1 MPHLHGIGI
10 TMKRDGTV
18 DHLDQLK
25 EYIEQKREFDIIDLF
40 AELHPAD
47 IADLIDHLKEEEK
60 ILLFSLLDIEKA
72 SDVILELNDIS
83 KEQIIEDLSDKQLT
97 DIIDEMD
104 SDDAADFIAEL
115 DEEQA
120 QAVLE
125 AIEPE
130 ESEEVKELLKYEE
143 DTAGGIMQ
151 SELISIEDD
160 ATVMDAVKKIV
171 NISDEIEDV
180 YNVFVVDRDERL
192 VGTIPLQKL
201 IISKRYQR
209 VSEVIDQSI
218 PSVHTDVD
226 QEEVARM
233 FEKYDLIALPVVDD
247 DNRLLGRITVDDVVD
262 VMQEETSED
271 IYRIAGLDEDDS
283 VFNSPLSSVKKRL
296 PWLYLNLLTALVSAL
311 VIGFFEDTIKIMVVL
326 AVFMPVVA
334 GLGGNAGSQ
343 TLTLIVRGLAL
354 GDITFEN
361 SKKAL
366 YRQILVGVANG
377 LLVGV
382 VIGVIAYL
390 WKGIPVLGLVL
401 GLAMIINIFVG
412 TLVGTL
418 IPLGLQWLKSDPA
431 LGSHIFLT
439 AFTDAFGFLS
449 FLGLATIFLK
459 LLT

>member
-1 MPHLHGIGI
+1 M
-10 TMKRDGTV
+10 

-283 VFNSPLSSVKKRL
+283 VFNSPMSSVKKRL